1 MTELSR
7 SLYSEDKKSKLNILL
22 NVLIILIAVLLV
34 FELLFSANYSGIYVV
49 GPSMNNTLTGADA
62 ENEAGGDYVYV
73 NRRVKPDYGDIV
85 VVAKDEE
92 TTIIKRVIALGGDR
106 IKLVNGKLYIMYK
119 GDDEFTEIE
128 EEYVST
134 ENNTGEGNQ
143 PLDFPTRH
151 GAIVSSGF
159 LVRENHMFLM
169 GDNRDWSLDSR
180 EGGGRDFP
188 VSSLY
193 GVVTSWS
200 LNGKKFF
207 TAIHT
212 YFHFDLPRYF
222 GIKK

>member
-73 NRRVKPDYGDIV
+73 NRRVNPDYGDIV

-106 IKLVNGKLYIMYK
+106 IKLVNGKLYIIDRK
-119 GDDEFTEIE
+119 
-128 EEYVST
+128 S
-134 ENNTGEGNQ
+134 
-143 PLDFPTRH
+143 
-151 GAIVSSGF
+151 
-159 LVRENHMFLM
+159 
-169 GDNRDWSLDSR
+169 
-180 EGGGRDFP
+180 
-188 VSSLY
+188 
-193 GVVTSWS
+193 VV
-200 LNGKKFF
+200 
-207 TAIHT
+207 
-212 YFHFDLPRYF
+212 
-222 GIKK
+222 